1 MHPVAPR
8 SPTLRLF
15 KPCLERENGGERG
28 LRWSLEKKKDP
39 VTNDNSAVV
48 RSCQLLLKYP
58 AAIKK
63 TTGRDDTTV
72 L

>member
-1 MHPVAPR
+1 M
-8 SPTLRLF
+8 
-15 KPCLERENGGERG
+15 
-28 LRWSLEKKKDP
+28 EKKKDP
-39 VTNDNSAVV
+39 VTNDTSAVV